1 MRDGVSLTLTVSG
14 VQDAFGNPIDPAA
27 NSASCA
33 GMGAA
38 PVFSDLMV
46 MPPKAGL
53 GEKVTITFAVSETL
67 QTDPEVTINGHPA
80 TAPYGK
86 AEGYIFEYEV
96 QESDPLGMAVIH
108 ISGADLA
115 GNIGTLSN
123 TALLEIVEAEP
134 GLSLWGWPWA
144 AALLLMLGLVLLWRR
159 RLGGARVWTEWT
171 VWTARTGGTTGL
183 SAARS
188 PFEGG
193 GAERRGMF
201 FLFVVLT
208 LACSWAFAQ
217 APTVSNV
224 TMTQVPNATSTQ
236 VDIYYDLDAPNGPCA
251 ITVSLSKDGGAD
263 GFMHPVTSVV
273 GDLSGV
279 TTGTGYHIVW
289 DIRADYPEE
298 DLPNAQVLITA
309 DDGVVI
315 PEVASF
321 TINNDAVTTADP
333 VVTLDNTAMN
343 SPTEYMASEESD
355 FSGATWQPYE
365 TAPTFTLSS
374 VEGGTKTVYFKIR
387 NAAGESAPISDTIT
401 LVEER
406 TILLPGDVP
415 LDLVWVPSGSYQMGR
430 YPGEA
435 ESSDI
440 EDPQHPVTLAY
451 GFWMGKYELTQ
462 QQWLAVRGS
471 WPQFAPSATYGIGDT
486 YPAYFVSWNDAKNFI
501 TTLNAHIVSSGQG
514 PLALRL
520 PSEAE
525 WEYSCRA
532 STQTRFYWGDDLT
545 YTEIGTYAW
554 CYSNN
559 SPSGT
564 KPVGGKLPNAFGL
577 HDMSGNVQEW
587 CEDDVHWSYTGA
599 PADGSAWIDSPRA
612 ESRFFR
618 GGAYGSSSG
627 CRSAAR
633 LAGVASARGYFIG
646 FRLAADL
653 PPTVTDF
660 AINGGASTTADPV
673 VTLDNTTDNRATE
686 FMASEASDFSGATWQ
701 AYGTA
706 PTFTLS
712 SAEGGTKT
720 VYFKVRNAAGES
732 APISDTINLVEERTI
747 LLPGDVPLDLVW
759 VPSGTYQMGRYP
771 GELDG
776 ASNEDPQHPVML
788 AYGFWMGKYEI
799 TQQQWLAVRGSW
811 PQFAPSATYG
821 IGDTY
826 PAYWISWNDAK
837 DFITSLN
844 AHIVSSGQGPL
855 TVRLPSEAEWE
866 YACRAGTQTRFY
878 WGDDL
883 TYTAMGMYAWYNGNN
898 SPMGCKPV
906 GSKIVNAFGLYD
918 MSGNMW
924 EWCDDDYHTSYTGA
938 PADGGAWI
946 NSPRA
951 SYRTIR
957 GGAWWYAAKNCRSA
971 FRYYYLPH
979 LRTDMIGFRLAA
991 SFNVTSFAINNGATT
1006 TADPVVTLNNTCVGA
1021 PTEYMASES
1030 PDFSGASWQSYDTA
1044 PTFTL
1049 SSAEGGTKT
1058 VYFKVRNTGGES
1070 VPVSDTI
1077 ELTGQTITLPG
1088 DVPLELVWV
1097 PGGTFMMGRY
1107 PGEADS
1113 SNRED
1118 PQHPVTMP
1126 YGFWMGKYEITQ
1138 QQWFAV
1144 QGSWP
1149 GLPPYSSN
1157 GMGDTYPVYYVS
1169 WYAASGFVTSLN
1181 AHIVSSGQGP
1191 LTVRLPSE
1199 AEWEYAA
1206 RAGTTTR
1213 FYFGDS
1219 LGCDGLC
1226 TDCAADMLPGNRTD
1240 YMWYCGNNSP
1250 GGSKPVGGKL
1260 PNAFGLYDMSGNVY
1274 EWCEDDGHY
1283 DYLGAP
1289 SDGSAWVDS
1298 PRGVTRVY
1306 RGGEWSY
1313 YASRCRSAYR
1323 YTWGPGNS
1331 GYHLGLR
1338 IAAVPTQVVSFVLN
1352 GGAAATADPVVTL
1365 DNTATNSPTEY
1376 MASESP
1382 DFSDTIWEPYDTA
1395 PTFTLSSAEG
1405 GTKIVYFKVRNA
1417 GGESAPVSDTIN
1429 LPWRTITLPGDV
1441 PLELVWVPAGSF
1453 QMGRYPGE
1461 ANSYAEEDPQHPVT
1475 LLYGFWMGKYEITQ
1489 QQWLAV
1495 QGSWPGAAP
1504 SSTYGLGNTYPA
1516 YNVSWNDT
1524 KNFITSLNTHIVSS
1538 GQGPLTVRLPSEA
1551 EWEYACRA
1559 GTATRFYFGDS
1570 LGCDGLC
1577 TDCAAGVLPG
1587 NRTDYMWYCGNNS
1600 PNGSKPVGGKTGNA
1614 FGLYDISG
1622 NVYEWCED
1630 DYHSSYTGVPNDGS
1644 PWMDSPRA
1652 EYRMRRGGSCISNAW
1667 TCRSAFR
1674 SYSAPDLRYN
1684 TIGFRLAALPTK
1696 VLSLAINGGAATTTD
1711 LLVTLDNTA
1720 TNRPTEYM
1728 ASESLD
1734 FSGATWQP
1742 YGTAPSFTLS
1752 FGVGG
1757 RMVYFKL
1764 RGADGQESEVASD
1777 TIFVLPDTVSVG
1789 TGTFTMGRTASGDDA
1804 LYGTADELPQH
1815 EVTLGAYQ
1823 IGKYEVTNKEYCDVL
1838 NWAKAK
1844 GYLYTDVAG
1853 TPWTGLGFIYAG
1865 GTADS
1870 RYVIGAF
1877 SSTYH
1882 IQYSGGVFTSKTS
1895 VGLPGTT
1902 IYAMDTHPMVHLS
1915 WYGAVAFC
1923 NWLSEWQGLTPCYDM
1938 NSPEWPLTIAPAT
1951 PGGYR
1956 LPTEAE
1962 WERAAAW
1969 ESAGGGKHW
1978 IYSFISDTLTGKDR
1992 ANYID
1997 HNPSFVNPL
2006 GLTSDP
2012 YTSPAGWFNGV
2023 NVSPNGSVATVD
2035 SPSPVGAYDMSGNV
2049 SEMCHDRFSNTYYS
2063 GGAMT
2068 NPTGPATGSSR
2079 VVRGGSYLAAHDY
2092 SRSAKRMTSNPTDM
2106 NRSFGFRL
2114 AKSEPSVGMT
2124 SFAINNGDATTT
2136 LPTVTL
2142 NNTCWGA
2149 PTEYM
2154 ASEFSDFSG
2163 AIWQPYDTAPS
2174 FSLSSGEGGT
2184 KTIYFKVRFAG
2195 GESATVSDTIELTGR
2210 TVTLPGDVPLEL
2222 VWVPSGS
2229 FQMGRYP
2236 GEVDSVSSEDP
2247 QHDVT
2252 LAYGFWMGKY
2262 EVTQQQWLA
2271 VRGAWPGAA
2280 PSSGWGLGNT
2290 YPAYNISWDDVQDF
2304 NTSLNAHLVSSGQ
2317 GPLTVRLP
2325 SEAEWEYACRADTQ
2339 TRFYWGDDP
2348 GYTEIGAYAWY
2359 STGAT
2364 NPVGG
2369 KTANTFGL
2377 YDMSGNVFE
2386 WCEDDYHDG
2395 YTGAPADG
2403 SAWMDTP
2410 RAAIRIVRGG
2420 SWGSDASYCR
2430 SAFRSGYTA
2439 GGRGTNYGFRL
2450 VAVP

>member
-1 MRDGVSLTLTVSG
+1 MLLLVVSLNASALTG
-14 VQDAFGNPIDPAA
+14 AGD
-27 NSASCA
+27 SAT
-33 GMGAA
+33 GPLNTVT
-38 PVFSDLMV
+38 PVFSNLIATPNRAAPGDS
-46 MPPKAGL
+46 
-53 GEKVTITFAVSETL
+53 VTLTFSVSKILDGSPRVLVNGHTAAVTQTKGGGTYTCAYLVSE
-67 QTDPEVTINGHPA
+67 
-80 TAPYGK
+80 
-86 AEGYIFEYEV
+86 
-96 QESDPLGMAVIH
+96 SDELGMALIE
-108 ISGADLA
+108 IWGEDALGNA
-115 GNIGTLSN
+115 GELIDD
-123 TALLEIVEAEP
+123 AILEIVEIENEIP
-134 GLSLWGWPWA
+134 VRVWPWA
-144 AALLLMLGLVLLWRR
+144 VVAFAAAGLAALLRRRRHQATVLLLAAA
-159 RLGGARVWTEWT
+159 LGMSA
-171 VWTARTGGTTGL
+171 TA
-183 SAARS
+183 S
-188 PFEGG
+188 
-193 GAERRGMF
+193 
-201 FLFVVLT
+201 
-208 LACSWAFAQ
+208 AQ
-217 APTVSNV
+217 APSVSNV
-224 TMTQVPNATSTQ
+224 AFSQGKDPALGTK
-236 VDIYYDLDAPNGPCA
+236 VDVHYDLVAPNGPCD

-263 GFMHPVTSVV
+263 GYSYPVTSVT
-273 GDLSGV
+273 GDLADV
-279 TTGTGYHIVW
+279 TTGTGKHIVW

-298 DLPNAQVLITA
+298 DILNARIRVTAEDGLPAIDAFAINGGAAST
-309 DDGVVI
+309 DD
-315 PEVASF
+315 PM
-321 TINNDAVTTADP
+321 
-333 VVTLDNTAMN
+333 VTLDNSATN
-343 SPTEYMASEESD
+343 SPTEYMASESSD
-355 FSGATWQPYE
+355 FSDATWQPYG
-365 TAPTFTLSS
+365 TAPAFTLSPA
-374 VEGGTKTVYFKIR
+374 EGGMKTVYFKVR
-387 NAAGESAPISDTIT
+387 NAAGESAPISDTIN

-415 LDLVWVPSGSYQMGR
+415 LELVWVPSGSFLMGR
-430 YPGEA
+430 YPGELDSA
-435 ESSDI
+435 SN

-471 WPQFAPSATYGIGDT
+471 WPSTEPSDANGLGDSS
-486 YPAYFVSWNDAKNFI
+486 PAYYVSWNDAKDFI

-532 STQTRFYWGDDLT
+532 GTQTRFYWGDDPT
-545 YTEIGTYAW
+545 YTEMGTYAW

-559 SPSGT
+559 DPSGA
-564 KPVGGKLPNAFGL
+564 KPVGGKLPNIFGL
-577 HDMSGNVQEW
+577 YDMSGNVQEW

-612 ESRFFR
+612 DIRFFR
-618 GGAYGSSSG
+618 GGAFSSYTS

-633 LAGVASARGYFIG
+633 SAGAVGAHVHFLG

-673 VTLDNTTDNRATE
+673 VTLDNAADNRAAE
-686 FMASEASDFSGATWQ
+686 YMASEASDFSGATWQ

-720 VYFKVRNAAGES
+720 VYFKVRNEAGES
-732 APISDTINLVEERTI
+732 AAVSDTIDLTGRTVT
-747 LLPGDVPLDLVW
+747 LPGDVPLELVW
-759 VPSGTYQMGRYP
+759 VPGGTFMMGRYP
-771 GELDG
+771 GEVD
-776 ASNEDPQHPVML
+776 SFDWEDPQHPVTL

-811 PQFAPSATYG
+811 PGPSPVYG
-821 IGDTY
+821 Y
-826 PAYWISWNDAK
+826 SANCPAYSLSWNDAQ

-844 AHIVSSGQGPL
+844 AHIASSGRGPL

-866 YACRAGTQTRFY
+866 YACRAGTTTRFY
-878 WGDDL
+878 FGDSLGCDGFCSDCAAGTL
-883 TYTAMGMYAWYNGNN
+883 PGNRTDYLWYCGSD
-898 SPMGCKPV
+898 SPGGAKPV
-906 GSKIVNAFGLYD
+906 GGKLPNALGLHD
-918 MSGNMW
+918 MHGNIH
-924 EWCDDDYHTSYTGA
+924 EWCEDDSHYDYLGA
-938 PADGGAWI
+938 PADGSAWLE
-946 NSPRA
+946 SPRTDYRMLKGS
-951 SYRTIR
+951 SYSDAIIYCR
-957 GGAWWYAAKNCRSA
+957 AACRSHYPA
-971 FRYYYLPH
+971 DWRENVV
-979 LRTDMIGFRLAA
+979 GFRLAA
-991 SFNVTSFAINNGATT
+991 SFNVTSFAINGGAAT
-1006 TADPVVTLNNTCVGA
+1006 TADPLVTLNNACVGS

-1030 PDFSGASWQSYDTA
+1030 PDFSGATWQPYATA

-1049 SSAEGGTKT
+1049 SSGEGGTKT
-1058 VYFKVRNTGGES
+1058 VYFKVRNAGEES
-1070 VPVSDTI
+1070 APVSDTI
-1077 ELTGQTITLPG
+1077 DLMGQTITLPG

-1226 TDCAADMLPGNRTD
+1226 TDCAADMLPGNRAD

-1298 PRGVTRVY
+1298 PRGFTRVY

-1338 IAAVPTQVVSFVLN
+1338 IAAVPTQVVSFSIN
-1352 GGAAATADPVVTL
+1352 GGAATTADQVVTL
-1365 DNTATNSPTEY
+1365 DNTATNSPTAY
-1376 MASESP
+1376 MASESS
-1382 DFSDTIWEPYDTA
+1382 DFSGATWQPYDTA
-1395 PTFTLSSAEG
+1395 PAFTLSSFEG
-1405 GTKIVYFKVRNA
+1405 GTKTVYFKVRNA
-1417 GGESAPVSDTIN
+1417 GGESAPVSDTID
-1429 LPWRTITLPGDV
+1429 LTGRTVTLPGDV
-1441 PLELVWVPAGSF
+1441 PLELVWVPSGSYL
-1453 QMGRYPGE
+1453 MGRYPGE
-1461 ANSYAEEDPQHPVT
+1461 ADSNAGEDPQHEVT
-1475 LLYGFWMGKYEITQ
+1475 LAYGFWMGKYEITQ

-1495 QGSWPGAAP
+1495 RGAWPGESPSSGVGDTYPAYNISWDDAKDFITSLNAHIVSSNQGPLTVRLPSEAEWEYASRAGTTTRFYFGDSTGCAADCSDCAAGTLPGNRTDYMWYCGNNSPVGTKPVGGKLPNAFGLYDMSGNMYEWCEDDYHSSYIGAPTDGSAWIDAPRASYRIVRSGCWIADAKWCRSAYRDSSMPDSQYNVIGFRLAAVPTQVLSFAINGGAATTTEPVVTLDNTAAGSPTEYMASESPDFSGAAWQPYAIAPSYTLSSGEGGTKTVYFKVRHVGGESTAVSDTIDLAGRTITLPGDVPLELVWVPTGNFQMGRYPGEAESDTREDPQHPVTLAYGFWMGKYEITQQQWLAVRGSWPGLAP
-1504 SSTYGLGNTYPA
+1504 SSTYGLGDSYPA
-1516 YNVSWNDT
+1516 YFVSWNDA
-1524 KNFITSLNTHIVSS
+1524 KNFTTTLNAYIVSTS
-1538 GQGPLTVRLPSEA
+1538 QGPLTVRLPSEA

-1559 GTATRFYFGDS
+1559 GTQTRFYWGDD
-1570 LGCDGLC
+1570 LTYTEIG
-1577 TDCAAGVLPG
+1577 TYA
-1587 NRTDYMWYCGNNS
+1587 WYSGNNS
-1600 PNGSKPVGGKTGNA
+1600 PSGTKPVGGKLPNL
-1614 FGLYDISG
+1614 FGLYDMSG
-1622 NVYEWCED
+1622 NVSEWCED
-1630 DYHSSYTGVPNDGS
+1630 DHHYSGYTGAPADGS
-1644 PWMDSPRA
+1644 AWIDSPRDDS
-1652 EYRMRRGGSCISNAW
+1652 RVFRGGPYAGLYH
-1667 TCRSAFR
+1667 CRSAFR
-1674 SYSAPDLRYN
+1674 FAGVATARTYN
-1684 TIGFRLAALPTK
+1684 IGFRLAALPTR
-1696 VLSLAINGGAATTTD
+1696 VLTLAINGGAATTAD
-1711 LLVTLDNTA
+1711 LLVTLNNTA
-1720 TNRPTEYM
+1720 TNSPMEYM
-1728 ASESLD
+1728 ASEAPD

-1752 FGVGG
+1752 LGVGA
-1757 RMVYFKL
+1757 RTVYFKV
-1764 RGADGQESEVASD
+1764 RGVDGQESEAASD
-1777 TIFVLPDTVSVG
+1777 TIFVLPNTVPVDA
-1789 TGTFTMGRTASGDDA
+1789 GTFTMGRTASGDDA
-1804 LYGTADELPQH
+1804 TDGSADELPQH

-1844 GYLYTDVAG
+1844 GYLYADVAG

-1870 RYVIGAF
+1870 RYAIGVF
-1877 SSTYH
+1877 STSYH

-1902 IYAMDTHPMVHLS
+1902 SYAMDTHPMVDLS
-1915 WYGAVAFC
+1915 WCGAVAFC

-1938 NSPEWPLTIAPAT
+1938 NSPEWPLTIAPPT

-1969 ESAGGGKHW
+1969 DGSKHW

-1997 HNPSFVNPL
+1997 INPNFVNPL
-2006 GLTSDP
+2006 GLTTEP

-2049 SEMCHDRFSNTYYS
+2049 SEMCHDRFSTTYYS

-2079 VVRGGSYLAAHDY
+2079 VVRGGSYLAARGY
-2092 SRSAKRMTSNPTDM
+2092 SRSAERMSIDLTST
-2106 NRSFGFRL
+2106 NRGRGFRL
-2114 AKSEPSVGMT
+2114 TRSE
-2124 SFAINNGDATTT
+2124 
-2136 LPTVTL
+2136 
-2142 NNTCWGA
+2142 
-2149 PTEYM
+2149 
-2154 ASEFSDFSG
+2154 
-2163 AIWQPYDTAPS
+2163 
-2174 FSLSSGEGGT
+2174 
-2184 KTIYFKVRFAG
+2184 
-2195 GESATVSDTIELTGR
+2195 
-2210 TVTLPGDVPLEL
+2210 
-2222 VWVPSGS
+2222 
-2229 FQMGRYP
+2229 
-2236 GEVDSVSSEDP
+2236 
-2247 QHDVT
+2247 
-2252 LAYGFWMGKY
+2252 
-2262 EVTQQQWLA
+2262 
-2271 VRGAWPGAA
+2271 
-2280 PSSGWGLGNT
+2280 
-2290 YPAYNISWDDVQDF
+2290 
-2304 NTSLNAHLVSSGQ
+2304 
-2317 GPLTVRLP
+2317 
-2325 SEAEWEYACRADTQ
+2325 
-2339 TRFYWGDDP
+2339 
-2348 GYTEIGAYAWY
+2348 
-2359 STGAT
+2359 
-2364 NPVGG
+2364 
-2369 KTANTFGL
+2369 
-2377 YDMSGNVFE
+2377 
-2386 WCEDDYHDG
+2386 
-2395 YTGAPADG
+2395 
-2403 SAWMDTP
+2403 
-2410 RAAIRIVRGG
+2410 
-2420 SWGSDASYCR
+2420 
-2430 SAFRSGYTA
+2430 
-2439 GGRGTNYGFRL
+2439 
-2450 VAVP
+2450 